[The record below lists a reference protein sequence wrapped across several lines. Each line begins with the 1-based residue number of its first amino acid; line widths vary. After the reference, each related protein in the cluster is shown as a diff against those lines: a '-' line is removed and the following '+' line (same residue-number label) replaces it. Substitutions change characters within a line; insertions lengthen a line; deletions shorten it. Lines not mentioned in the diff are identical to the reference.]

1 MTAHPGA
8 FFRTAKVFATGAVAL
23 VLVTACSATASPHA
37 ASAAPSWSVAHS
49 SQALTATP
57 VATPAPTPA
66 ISVAPQLMT
75 LAEAAN
81 HYVTCP
87 DGDPDDCLIP
97 GTYRLGS
104 DVLAKAVS
112 PVVVPAGWLEWDMG
126 PGTEGLLVER
136 TDVKD
141 GSGWGALFSSVGL
154 VFRDPCDLTKGTFP
168 SGSTNSVDGLI
179 DAMTKWPG
187 FQVSQPRPTTLGGVQ
202 GKQVAVT
209 SSKTNTVCPDGAI
222 WSTPQGTAFNSYPE
236 VADRPDAYTA
246 QFQIFDVGGD
256 LLAIRTTDFPDPTP
270 TEVGQGVKPDS
281 GRHVADQK
289 TLHAILDSL
298 RFGPGS

>member
-1 MTAHPGA
+1 LP
-8 FFRTAKVFATGAVAL
+8 ATPAL
-23 VLVTACSATASPHA
+23 TP
-37 ASAAPSWSVAHS
+37 
-49 SQALTATP
+49 TATP
-57 VATPAPTPA
+57 ATSHAA
-66 ISVAPQLMT
+66 QLMT

-87 DGDPDDCLIP
+87 DGSPDDCLIP

-112 PVVVPAGWLEWDMG
+112 PVVVPAGWFEWDMG

-136 TDVKD
+136 ADVKD

-187 FQVSQPRPTTLGGVQ
+187 FHVGQPRPTTLGGVQ

-209 SSKTNTVCPDGAI
+209 SPKTNTVCPDGAI

-236 VADRPDAYTA
+236 VADRPNAYTA

-256 LLAIRTTDFPDPTP
+256 VLAIRTTDFPDPTP
-270 TEVGQGVKPDS
+270 TEISQGVKPDPV
-281 GRHVADQK
+281 RHAADQK
-289 TLHAILDSL
+289 TLHAILESL
-298 RFGPGS
+298 QLGKGS

>member
-1 MTAHPGA
+1 MSTQVAVSSTARKLAIVVVTMGL
-8 FFRTAKVFATGAVAL
+8 VA
-23 VLVTACSATASPHA
+23 ACSSSAASPG
-37 ASAAPSWSVAHS
+37 
-49 SQALTATP
+49 
-57 VATPAPTPA
+57 VATPPPATAEPTPA
-66 ISVAPQLMT
+66 ITPVGAAPSPTAALET

-87 DGDPDDCLIP
+87 DGSPDDCLIP

-104 DVLAKAVS
+104 DVLAMAVS
-112 PVVVPAGWLEWDMG
+112 PVVVPAGWFEWDMG

-187 FQVSQPRPTTLGGVQ
+187 FQVSPPRPTTLGGVQ

-236 VADRPDAYTA
+236 VADRPNAYTA

-256 LLAIRTTDFPDPTP
+256 VLAIRTTDFPDPTP
-270 TEVGQGVKPDS
+270 TEIGQGVKPDPS
-281 GRHVADQK
+281 RHVADQK

-298 RFGPGS
+298 QFGSGS

>member
-1 MTAHPGA
+1 MSTQVAVSSTARKLAIVVVTMGL
-8 FFRTAKVFATGAVAL
+8 VA
-23 VLVTACSATASPHA
+23 ACSSSAASPG
-37 ASAAPSWSVAHS
+37 
-49 SQALTATP
+49 
-57 VATPAPTPA
+57 VATPPPATAEPTPA
-66 ISVAPQLMT
+66 ITPVGAAPSPTAALET

-87 DGDPDDCLIP
+87 DGSPDDCLIP

-104 DVLAKAVS
+104 DVLAMAVS
-112 PVVVPAGWLEWDMG
+112 PVVVPAGWFEWDMG

-187 FQVSQPRPTTLGGVQ
+187 FQVSPPRPTTLGGVQ
-202 GKQVAVT
+202 GKQVAVDILQDQHRLPGRSHLVDAPRNRLQQLSGGRRPAKRVYRPIPDLRCRRRRAGDPGRRT
-209 SSKTNTVCPDGAI
+209 SRTQP
-222 WSTPQGTAFNSYPE
+222 
-236 VADRPDAYTA
+236 RPRSARA
-246 QFQIFDVGGD
+246 
-256 LLAIRTTDFPDPTP
+256 
-270 TEVGQGVKPDS
+270 
-281 GRHVADQK
+281 
-289 TLHAILDSL
+289 
-298 RFGPGS
+298 